1 MKLSKLFFWMK
12 KKQGSLDVSMPSR
25 NLDQKL
31 IKKFQ
36 SKLIPNWSQF
46 RYLGNF
52 LNKTEKR
59 ILGAAL
65 TVFFAAM
72 LTAGLVWFYKNHTLV
87 PASGGEYSEA
97 LIGQPKYINPIFS
110 STNDVDADLVA
121 LIYSGLFKYNSEQ
134 QLVPELAADYT
145 ISTDGKVYDI
155 NLRQNI
161 KWSDGEPFTAD
172 DVVFTFQTIQDPE
185 IGSPL
190 LAAFQG
196 TQIEQIGDYSVRF
209 TLKEPF
215 APFLNSLTLGILPQH
230 VWGNLPPSAIRV
242 SKSNLQPIGTG
253 PWKFSKLTNSAGNIQ
268 SYTLERNEL
277 YYNKFPYLQTLTFK
291 FYIDFTDTASF
302 LKNQNVMAVSF
313 LPNDLTE
320 KIVGKNFDSY
330 QFELPQ
336 YTALFF
342 NPDTAPALKDND
354 FRLALQTALDKNKI
368 VADALAGKGEIIN
381 SPILKGA
388 PGYGTVTNTPA
399 FDLEK
404 ANQLLNKSWTK
415 IQPEDFFKTQYESSL
430 KAKQN
435 EIDAIKENTS
445 TPPEEIEAKIKKIED
460 DISESIRQDMSPDQS
475 FYRKNKSNEILSVAI
490 TTVDSPEYQLA
501 AEAIAKMWRTIG
513 VKTTILTV
521 NGYQIVQDILRDRNY
536 EVLLYGEIVGADP
549 DPYPFWHSSQIA
561 YPGLNLSLYV
571 NRTVDK
577 LLEDARA
584 TTTPAVRAQL
594 YEKFQEILIKEIPAI
609 FLYTPTYNFVAD
621 KKIKGITFKQIFSP
635 SDRFSDL
642 GNWYIKTKRQ
652 WNGF

>member
-1 MKLSKLFFWMK
+1 
-12 KKQGSLDVSMPSR
+12 MPSR

-59 ILGAAL
+59 ILGIAL

-72 LTAGLVWFYKNHTLV
+72 FTTGLVWFYKNNTLV

-121 LIYSGLFKYNSEQ
+121 LIYSGLFKYNSQQ

-196 TQIEQIGDYSVRF
+196 IEIEQTSDHSVRF

-230 VWGNLPPSAIRV
+230 TWGNLPPSAIRV

-268 SYTLERNEL
+268 SYTLQRNEL
-277 YYNKFPYLQTLTFK
+277 YYNKLPYLQTLVFK

-342 NPDTAPALKDND
+342 NPDTAPVLKDND

-368 VADALAGKGEIIN
+368 VDDALAGKGEIIN

-388 PGYGTVTNTPA
+388 PSYGTVTNTPA

-445 TPPEEIEAKIKKIED
+445 TPPEEIEAAIKKIEEE
-460 DISESIRQDMSPDQS
+460 ISESIRQDMSPDQS

-501 AEAIAKMWRTIG
+501 AEAIAKMWRTVG
-513 VKTTILTV
+513 VKTTILTI

-635 SDRFSDL
+635 SDRFNDL
-642 GNWYIKTKRQ
+642 GSWYIKTKRQ